1 MRAPVLCT
9 IEHLFLPCLDRP
21 SYSTHTCPQKSR
33 AYTRTRLVPSRADRP
48 YGAFPRGHHEV
59 APDPGVQH
67 PPERMRIRTALRRV
81 LPWTAALAA
90 PALLVAISM
99 APAPREADIQP
110 SPTPT
115 PLTSEVYAKVA
126 PSVVQIKALSSDG
139 KLVSSGSGVVIDDAG
154 DILTALHVV
163 QDAASLSVVFA
174 DGTESAAVIISE
186 VAASDI
192 AALRPANTPAQ
203 LTPATLGNPS
213 GLRIGDDAIVVG
225 NPVKQAR
232 SACRRTKRSERL
244 MAEVQQAVPPD
255 TGRLLFE
262 IKKVIVGQDHLI
274 ERLMVGLLARGHLLV
289 EGVPGLAKT
298 LSVKTVAQA
307 ITGDFKRIQFTPDL
321 VPADLVGTRI

>member
-1 MRAPVLCT
+1 
-9 IEHLFLPCLDRP
+9 
-21 SYSTHTCPQKSR
+21 
-33 AYTRTRLVPSRADRP
+33 
-48 YGAFPRGHHEV
+48 
-59 APDPGVQH
+59 
-67 PPERMRIRTALRRV
+67 V

-225 NPVKQAR
+225 NPFNLTR
-232 SACRRTKRSERL
+232 SLSTGVISGLDRSVQVPNQNRSL
-244 MAEVQQAVPPD
+244 TGLIQFDAAVNPGSSGGPLVNRDGEVVGIVTGLVNPTGQPAFSGVGFAVTIDTAASALGVPPD
-255 TGRLLFE
+255 
-262 IKKVIVGQDHLI
+262 
-274 ERLMVGLLARGHLLV
+274 
-289 EGVPGLAKT
+289 
-298 LSVKTVAQA
+298 
-307 ITGDFKRIQFTPDL
+307 
-321 VPADLVGTRI
+321 

>member
-21 SYSTHTCPQKSR
+21 SYSTHTRPQKSR
-33 AYTRTRLVPSRADRP
+33 AYTRTRLLPSRADGP
-48 YGAFPRGHHEV
+48 YGAFPRGHHGV

-67 PPERMRIRTALRRV
+67 PPERTRIRTALRRV

-203 LTPATLGNPS
+203 LRPSTLGNPS

-225 NPVKQAR
+225 NPFNLTR
-232 SACRRTKRSERL
+232 SLSTGVISGLDRSVQVPNQNRSL
-244 MAEVQQAVPPD
+244 TGLIQFDAAVNPGSSGGPLVNRDGEVVGIVTGLVNPTGQPAFSGVGFAVTIDTAAGALGVPPD
-255 TGRLLFE
+255 
-262 IKKVIVGQDHLI
+262 
-274 ERLMVGLLARGHLLV
+274 
-289 EGVPGLAKT
+289 
-298 LSVKTVAQA
+298 
-307 ITGDFKRIQFTPDL
+307 
-321 VPADLVGTRI
+321 